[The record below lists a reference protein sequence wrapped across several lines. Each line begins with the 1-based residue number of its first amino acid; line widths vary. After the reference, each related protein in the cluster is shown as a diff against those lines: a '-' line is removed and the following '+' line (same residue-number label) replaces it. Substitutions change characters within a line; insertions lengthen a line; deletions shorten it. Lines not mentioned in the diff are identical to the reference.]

1 MSSVRLG
8 ELMATR
14 VPSVNPAKFEDED
27 FELWSIPAFDQGAP
41 EKLTGAEIGSSK
53 KVIQPGD
60 VLLSRIVPH
69 IRRSW
74 VVSENADGRRQ
85 IGSGEW
91 MIFRSDRFDPD
102 YLRHFLISDV
112 FHPQLMQTVA
122 GVGGSLLRA
131 RPEGV
136 KDISL
141 FLPPLDEQKRIAAI
155 LDQADELRRKRQRA
169 IDRLGQLGQAIFH
182 DMFGDIR
189 LGKNEFQTLTLN
201 EIADVRLGKMLDKG
215 KSNGGTMRP
224 YLRNANV
231 RWFDFDLGNV
241 SEMEFSD
248 NELSRF
254 SVKNGDLLICE
265 GGEPGRCAVWR
276 DDPRE
281 IYYQKALHRA
291 RVKSEIVLPD
301 FLSHWFFNA
310 AQSGLLADSVTSA
323 TIAHLT
329 GVKIKK
335 LEIIIPP
342 MSRQLEFVRRL
353 NELENYMRIQHSA
366 ATLTF
371 SMFNA
376 VQHRAFRGEL

>member
-14 VPSVNPAKFEDED
+14 VPSVNPAKFKDED

-41 EKLTGAEIGSSK
+41 ERLTGADIGSSK

-74 VVSENADGRRQ
+74 VVSENTDGCRQ

-102 YLRHFLISDV
+102 YLRHFLISNV

-182 DMFGDIR
+182 DMFGDLAQLARTKEFVDVATIQKSLVDPKLPEFR
-189 LGKNEFQTLTLN
+189 SELHVGPEHIASGSGAIAWRSVRTIEEDNVISGKNRFSEGD
-201 EIADVRLGKMLDKG
+201 IIYSKI
-215 KSNGGTMRP
+215 RP
-224 YLRNANV
+224 YLNKVALADRTGLCSADMYVIQPNDGQANAQFL
-231 RWFDFDLGNV
+231 RTL
-241 SEMEFSD
+241 MM
-248 NELSRF
+248 
-254 SVKNGDLLICE
+254 
-265 GGEPGRCAVWR
+265 GR
-276 DDPRE
+276 
-281 IYYQKALHRA
+281 
-291 RVKSEIVLPD
+291 D
-301 FLSHWFFNA
+301 FLAYAETCSNRANIPKLNRKQVEGYSFHCPSLEQQSKF
-310 AQSGLLADSVTSA
+310 AQRLDQITCHEKCVIASADKTESLFAS
-323 TIAHLT
+323 L
-329 GVKIKK
+329 
-335 LEIIIPP
+335 
-342 MSRQLEFVRRL
+342 
-353 NELENYMRIQHSA
+353 
-366 ATLTF
+366 
-371 SMFNA
+371 
-376 VQHRAFRGEL
+376 QHRAFQGDI